1 MTRLERKALTGNE
14 SAKDSGRTAIEQRD
28 VVLDSARR
36 YLRFLAVED
45 IPRLP
50 ADVLRDR
57 LGRCRALL
65 DAVVETSR
73 SGEPLARTVDEAAA
87 ALGVSPLTVYRLVNN
102 GDLAAYRISRRLI
115 RIDETALRSY
125 LADRSVGRGDVT
137 SSDIAEQYILPAW
150 QLLLAYLPARSLPA
164 WARHWT
170 ATLRIVMILT
180 SLDDRCRCVNA
191 RPAAVIVTP

>member
-1 MTRLERKALTGNE
+1 MTRLERRALTGNE
-14 SAKDSGRTAIEQRD
+14 SATHSGRTAIEQRD
-28 VVLDSARR
+28 VALASARR
-36 YLRFLAVED
+36 YLRILAVED
-45 IPRLP
+45 IPRLS

-115 RIDETALRSY
+115 RIDETALRCY
-125 LADRSVGRGDVT
+125 LADRAVGRGDIT
-137 SSDIAEQYILPAW
+137 SSDIAEQHILPAW
-150 QLLLAYLPARSLPA
+150 QLLLTRLPARSLPA
-164 WARHWT
+164 WRGTGRDSKNRHD
-170 ATLRIVMILT
+170 A
-180 SLDDRCRCVNA
+180 SLA
-191 RPAAVIVTP
+191 G

>member
-1 MTRLERKALTGNE
+1 MTRLYRGALTGNE
-14 SAKDSGRTAIEQRD
+14 SATHSGHTAIEQRD
-28 VVLDSARR
+28 VTLTSARR
-36 YLRFLAVED
+36 YLRFLAAED
-45 IPRLP
+45 SPHLP

-57 LGRCRALL
+57 LARCRALL

-125 LADRSVGRGDVT
+125 LADRAVGRGDIT
-137 SSDIAEQYILPAW
+137 SRDIDEQHILPTW
-150 QLLLAYLPARSLPA
+150 QLLLARLRALPAG
-164 WARHWT
+164 WV
-170 ATLRIVMILT
+170 RIVLLSGIRDPLGDCHDHN
-180 SLDDRCRCVNA
+180 LA
-191 RPAAVIVTP
+191 G